1 MATNGCSIPLNNEA
15 LGVVAGGTNLGA
27 RMTEA
32 NSTILFLKTAKV
44 VAHYAAVGLGHVMDA
59 DTYGSP
65 YHKSIPALVDKV
77 MNKII

>member
-1 MATNGCSIPLNNEA
+1 MAAFGYSLPMNDEA
-15 LGVVAGGTNLGA
+15 LGVVSGGSDLGA
-27 RMTEA
+27 RMAET
-32 NSTILFLKTAKV
+32 NSTILFLKFSKV